1 MSNPIGSF
9 LKGVR
14 VLDLSQYI
22 PGPLGSLMLV
32 DMGADV
38 IKIEPPSGDPMRD
51 LGPRNQ
57 AGEAL
62 FHRTLNACK
71 QILRLDLKTPKGAAD
86 LLDLVGHADV
96 LIEGFRPGAMQRL
109 GFDHARLSAVNPR
122 LIYCS
127 ISGYGATGKQ
137 VLKAGH
143 DANYLAEAGVL
154 DRNGDMRPVYFDPP
168 IADLTGSLFA
178 ALAIVGALHGR
189 HRTGQGCHIDLGLA
203 DVIMPLQMLQ
213 IADHGENATVPQRGQ
228 TYLNGGA
235 AYYNV
240 YETRDHRH
248 LVVGAVEPKFWQTFS
263 KAAGRPEWVSR
274 QGEDLPQ
281 TNLINDVAARIAE
294 MTLAENLECFA
305 DGDCC
310 VSAVLDLNEALN
322 DGTKQLSARIAHRD
336 LVRLGSD
343 GLLQSLFPA
352 RVNDTAPAL
361 RPAMRDYLPP
371 TP

>member
-1 MSNPIGSF
+1 MSNPIGCF

-32 DMGADV
+32 DMGANV

-51 LGPRNQ
+51 LGARDQ

-62 FHRTLNACK
+62 FHRTLNA
-71 QILRLDLKTPKGAAD
+71 
-86 LLDLVGHADV
+86 
-96 LIEGFRPGAMQRL
+96 
-109 GFDHARLSAVNPR
+109 
-122 LIYCS
+122 
-127 ISGYGATGKQ
+127 GKQ

-154 DRNGDMRPVYFDPP
+154 DRNGDMQPVYFDPP

-240 YETRDHRH
+240 YGTRDHRH

-294 MTLAENLECFA
+294 MTLAENLECSA

-343 GLLQSLFPA
+343 GLLQYLFPA